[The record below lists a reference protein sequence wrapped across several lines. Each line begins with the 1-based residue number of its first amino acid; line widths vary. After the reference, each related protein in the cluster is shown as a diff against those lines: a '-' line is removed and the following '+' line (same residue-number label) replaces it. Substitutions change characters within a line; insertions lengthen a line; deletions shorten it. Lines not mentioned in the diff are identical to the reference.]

1 MSNKTVLYKT
11 VDSKCQKFCYVIDDL
26 DDDPLQIVDNVVTID
41 TYKGLRP
48 MVVSHAIFCLSINV

>member
-1 MSNKTVLYKT
+1 MSNKTVLCKT

-41 TYKGLRP
+41 TYPKGLY
-48 MVVSHAIFCLSINV
+48 I